1 MAITIRVP
9 DPAEKYEVGNQR
21 QIVRAINNVIQQL
34 NAQYKP
40 DGETFAEIEQLSYF
54 LGYAPSTPSGP
65 DAGAGGGGNALS
77 WQQANAF
84 PATTTPGVANIGY
97 IFNNAGFPDPTT
109 LSLPAAPTGG
119 TQIGALITSNTFAG
133 GDFVNIGSAA
143 DTIDGAPGPVQIG
156 FGFAG
161 DKRVLVYDQ
170 VTSGWWTLIN

>member
-40 DGETFAEIEQLSYF
+40 EGETFSEIEQLSYF

-65 DAGAGGGGNALS
+65 DAGASGGGNALS
-77 WQQANAF
+77 WQQVPF
-84 PATTTPGVANIGY
+84 PYFPTIIVPGVANIGY

-109 LSLPAAPTGG
+109 LSLPAAPAAG
-119 TQIGALITSNTFAG
+119 TQIGALITSGSGSG
-133 GDFVNIGSAA
+133 GDFVSIGAPT
-143 DTIDGAPGPVQIG
+143 DTIDGVPGPVQIN
-156 FGFAG
+156 FAG
-161 DKRVLVYDQ
+161 DKRVLVYDA
-170 VTSGWWTLIN
+170 VTSGWWTLIF

>member
-40 DGETFAEIEQLSYF
+40 DGETFADIEQLSYF

-65 DAGAGGGGNALS
+65 ETGGGNALS
-77 WQQANAF
+77 WQQANAL
-84 PATTTPGVANIGY
+84 PASTTPGVANKGY
-97 IFNNAGFPDPTT
+97 IFNNASFPDPTT

-119 TQIGALITSNTFAG
+119 TQIGALITSGTGSG
-133 GDFVNIGSAA
+133 GDFVNIGAVT
-143 DTIDGAPGPVQIG
+143 DTIDGVPGPIQIG

-161 DKRVLVYDQ
+161 DKRVIVYDE
-170 VTSGWWTLIN
+170 VTTGWWTLIN

>member
-40 DGETFAEIEQLSYF
+40 EGETFAEIEQLSYF

-65 DAGAGGGGNALS
+65 DAGTGGGGGNALS

-84 PATTTPGVANIGY
+84 PATTTPGVANIGWSCKHRLY
-97 IFNNAGFPDPTT
+97 I
-109 LSLPAAPTGG
+109 
-119 TQIGALITSNTFAG
+119 
-133 GDFVNIGSAA
+133 
-143 DTIDGAPGPVQIG
+143 
-156 FGFAG
+156 
-161 DKRVLVYDQ
+161 
-170 VTSGWWTLIN
+170 

>member
-40 DGETFAEIEQLSYF
+40 EGETFSEIEQLSYF

-65 DAGAGGGGNALS
+65 AASGGGGGNVLS
-77 WQQANAF
+77 WQQAFGNFFEAA
-84 PATTTPGVANIGY
+84 P
-97 IFNNAGFPDPTT
+97 NAGYLFYQAGAFDGAA

-119 TQIGALITSNTFAG
+119 TQVGALITSGTLAG
-133 GDFVNIGSAA
+133 GDFVSIGAA
-143 DTIDGAPGPVQIG
+143 TDTIDGAPGPVQIG

-170 VTSGWWTLIN
+170 VTSGWWTLIS